1 MEANFTEWEKIDFE
15 FLALAVTLA
24 YEESTCFNRSSNHLI
39 QYHGELP
46 ALASSCPQVEYE
58 TSIENTTVI

>member
-1 MEANFTEWEKIDFE
+1 MEANFTEWEQIDFE

-24 YEESTCFNRSSNHLI
+24 YEESTCFNRSSNYLI

-46 ALASSCPQVEYE
+46 ALASSCPQVEPE
-58 TSIENTTVI
+58 APPLNTTDA